1 LPSRAGEINAL
12 AISEAIPFLEYDV
25 HRQLM
30 NKLKIKGFNAVFG
43 LDLQLQVGETLIV
56 GLAVGTGVYLQVQ
69 YIG

>member
-1 LPSRAGEINAL
+1 
-12 AISEAIPFLEYDV
+12 
-25 HRQLM
+25 M

-56 GLAVGTGVYLQVQ
+56 GLAVGTGVYLQVRL